1 MRIITIKSHGLGRYD
16 DVSPFLVES
25 GTLELK
31 INLPNFHGEFFL
43 VTELNGKNGGAKQI
57 PREGTV
63 TLTGLEAGELHAEV
77 KHYLRG
83 ELIETYKVEPL
94 LLKAVDTKL
103 SATPEIALLMAER
116 EILREELEA
125 VEKWQEKAVDY
136 ADEMNKRNHRRDVAF
151 LAFAYAEY
159 QNDLQLNAKSLS
171 FEDFAAVLGY
181 SVEEFS
187 PDEIETIKNFK
198 EAL

>member
-1 MRIITIKSHGLGRYD
+1 MRTITIKSHGLGRYD
-16 DVSPFLVES
+16 NVSPFLVEC

-31 INLPNFHGEFFL
+31 INLPNFHGEFFF
-43 VTELNGKNGGAKQI
+43 VTELNGKNVGAKQI

-103 SATPEIALLMAER
+103 SAMPEIALLTGECKA
-116 EILREELEA
+116 LRKKLTEVEEELEA
-125 VEKWQEKAVDY
+125 ADKW
-136 ADEMNKRNHRRDVAF
+136 ADKVKKHNHRRDVSF

-159 QNDLQLNAKSLS
+159 QSDLQLNAKSLS
-171 FEDFAAVLGY
+171 FEAFAATLGY

-187 PDEIETIKNFK
+187 PDEIKTIITLK
-198 EAL
+198 EKL